1 MTEILKPLLPSI
13 LLLMLATLLPESGR
27 AQERITIHN
36 ATRAEGGMVDGE
48 PVRKLLGEV
57 RLQADQTIIEADS
70 AYQYEERNLIQGF
83 NIQIESENDI
93 VWADTLYHNTLT
105 GFSRLRGRV
114 IVLSELNTLFSESV
128 DFDRVLNVA
137 LFNTPVRFEDD
148 RGTLLASDGYYFQN
162 TDIAFFRGEVQL
174 ADSTQYLEA
183 DSLYMNRSTDFY
195 RLFDNVYAEDF
206 VEEIT
211 FSGDFLE
218 ADSSGHRL
226 LAGDTWLM
234 QVSEAER
241 DTSHLTAGI
250 LHLTESDTIRY
261 IDAYHDVEI
270 WSPTFAALADTAH
283 YRSDIEEFRLRSN
296 PIAWQERIQ
305 LTGPYIEALLEDDQV
320 KLLTS
325 YTRPIAVQEDSL
337 TGRLNQ
343 MTGDTLKAWFDEG
356 QVDSII
362 VYDNSE
368 LIFHL
373 KDDDE
378 QPDGLIELIAAGP
391 STILFED
398 GELSDFRAEQNIE
411 GSYLPEDPATIDR
424 QLSGFRWD
432 PDLKP
437 ERPVIRTPRLP
448 AIPDERPFELPAR
461 YLRFLSEEHPD
472 LFTTD

>member
-1 MTEILKPLLPSI
+1 MPAEWFGIVMFI
-13 LLLMLATLLPESGR
+13 LLMLALAALLPESGS

-36 ATRAEGGMVDGE
+36 AGRAEGGMVNGE
-48 PVRKLLGEV
+48 PVRKLLDEV

-83 NIQIESENDI
+83 NIQIESQSDI

-105 GFSRLRGRV
+105 GFSQLRGRV
-114 IVLSELNTLFSESV
+114 IVLSERNTLFSESV

-148 RGTLLASDGYYFQN
+148 RGALLAQDGFYFQN
-162 TDIAFFRGEVQL
+162 TDIAFFRGDVQL

-183 DSLYMNRSTDFY
+183 DSLFMNRSTDFY
-195 RLFDNVYAEDF
+195 RLYDHVYAEDF
-206 VEEIT
+206 EEQIT
-211 FSGDFLE
+211 FAGDFLE
-218 ADSSGHRL
+218 ADSSGHRR
-226 LAGDTWLM
+226 LAGDAWLM
-234 QVSEAER
+234 QISEAER

-250 LHLTESDTIRY
+250 VHLTESDTVRY
-261 IDAYHDVEI
+261 IDAYHGVEI
-270 WSPTFAALADTAH
+270 WSTSFAALADTAH

-343 MTGDTLKAWFDEG
+343 MMGDTLRAWFDEG
-356 QVDSII
+356 QVDSI
-362 VYDNSE
+362 VVFNNSE

-373 KDDDE
+373 KDDDD
-378 QPDGLIELIAAGP
+378 QPDGLIELIAAGA
-391 STILFED
+391 STILFEE
-398 GELSDFRAEQNIE
+398 GELSDLVIH
-411 GSYLPEDPATIDR
+411 STHHLID
-424 QLSGFRWD
+424 
-432 PDLKP
+432 
-437 ERPVIRTPRLP
+437 
-448 AIPDERPFELPAR
+448 
-461 YLRFLSEEHPD
+461 FL
-472 LFTTD
+472 L

>member
-36 ATRAEGGMVDGE
+36 ATRAEGGMVDGEPVRKLLGEVRLQADQTIIEADSAYQYEERNLIQGFNIQIESENDIVWADTLYHNTLTGFSRLRGRVIVLSELNTLFSE

-195 RLFDNVYAEDF
+195 RLFDNVYAED
-206 VEEIT
+206 
-211 FSGDFLE
+211 
-218 ADSSGHRL
+218 
-226 LAGDTWLM
+226 
-234 QVSEAER
+234 
-241 DTSHLTAGI
+241 
-250 LHLTESDTIRY
+250 
-261 IDAYHDVEI
+261 
-270 WSPTFAALADTAH
+270 
-283 YRSDIEEFRLRSN
+283 YRSEE
-296 PIAWQERIQ
+296 ERRV
-305 LTGPYIEALLEDDQV
+305 GN
-320 KLLTS
+320 
-325 YTRPIAVQEDSL
+325 
-337 TGRLNQ
+337 G
-343 MTGDTLKAWFDEG
+343 G
-356 QVDSII
+356 
-362 VYDNSE
+362 
-368 LIFHL
+368 
-373 KDDDE
+373 
-378 QPDGLIELIAAGP
+378 
-391 STILFED
+391 
-398 GELSDFRAEQNIE
+398 
-411 GSYLPEDPATIDR
+411 
-424 QLSGFRWD
+424 
-432 PDLKP
+432 
-437 ERPVIRTPRLP
+437 
-448 AIPDERPFELPAR
+448 
-461 YLRFLSEEHPD
+461 
-472 LFTTD
+472 